1 MIEMVKMK
9 NYIKISDLE
18 ILSNISNE
26 KIDLRKKDN
35 LIDLFKLNNYSI
47 QSCMVILFVIGV
59 FLIITI
65 SIVTTPN
72 PNIIFGI

>member
-1 MIEMVKMK
+1 MK
-9 NYIKISDLE
+9 NYIKVNDLE
-18 ILSNISNE
+18 ILNNIGNV
-26 KIDLRKKDN
+26 KIDLRKKN
-35 LIDLFKLNNYSI
+35 KLIDIYSLKSYSI

-65 SIVTTPN
+65 SIATTPN